1 MPLAKKKNNTFT
13 SAQNNMSELCSNIS
27 VLQAFRIFP
36 AFIKKLCKNENNY
49 VKSEI

>member
-1 MPLAKKKNNTFT
+1 MPLARKKNNTLT

-27 VLQAFRIFP
+27 VREAFRIFP
-36 AFIKKLCKNENNY
+36 AFMKKLCKNENNY